1 MVINER
7 KKDYF
12 KTTGCSTR
20 TLRVT
25 GALNIPKQGWVR
37 TIRKAIGM
45 TIKQLA
51 SQLQVG
57 LSRVVKIESSKP
69 EGAITLKTLESVAE
83 KMNCKLVYA
92 FLPNTSLEQ
101 MIEQKARE
109 LAIQQVKR
117 TSHTMDLED
126 QSVDVDWKKEQVEEL
141 SHELLRQSWK
151 HLWEE

>member
-1 MVINER
+1 MKE
-7 KKDYF
+7 KKIV
-12 KTTGCSTR
+12 
-20 TLRVT
+20 LRQLDAQLVPLRDT

-51 SQLQVG
+51 SQLQVDP
-57 LSRVVKIESSKP
+57 SRVVKIESSEP

-92 FLPNTSLEQ
+92 FLPNTSLEK

-126 QSVDVDWKKEQVEEL
+126 QSVDMDWKKEQVEEL
-141 SHELLRQSWK
+141 SHELLRQSRK

>member
-1 MVINER
+1 MC
-7 KKDYF
+7 DA
-12 KTTGCSTR
+12 
-20 TLRVT
+20 

-101 MIEQKARE
+101 MIEQKGKRPNNRLRTVTIKPAK
-109 LAIQQVKR
+109 QVLR
-117 TSHTMDLED
+117 TLTL
-126 QSVDVDWKKEQVEEL
+126 
-141 SHELLRQSWK
+141 
-151 HLWEE
+151 